1 MLKLIRNAGLASF
14 LVPLAALANS
24 PGNTGTGTEG
34 LKQAFEKAGKGGWDA
49 FCAFIYSPLVLALVT
64 IAVAGAMA
72 WGYFIA
78 EDRETKSKIITII
91 LVFAIFY
98 SLPQIMT
105 GLSTLFGQTVPLTC
119 SP

>member
-1 MLKLIRNAGLASF
+1 MLKLIRNAALASF

-24 PGNTGTGTEG
+24 TGTEG

-49 FCAFIYSPLVLALVT
+49 FCAFLYSPLVLALVT

-105 GLSTLFGQTVPLTC
+105 GLSTLFGQTVPLSCTP
-119 SP
+119 S